1 MNSKPALDRLNA
13 AIAGQ
18 RRWADEWRKPSALIT
33 LETVRALDDLFCRE
47 LFEIRRPAP
56 SAAGAFRAILT
67 WGGNQALQ
75 RVLPTALETQP
86 HRFLASSSNSAAKV
100 DDFLFECAAL
110 QLGERYAAWLRDGL
124 IEGRVRTF
132 PNPDRPS
139 NVDVIELTSLQGR
152 AHDEEIGRNGLR
164 WASVRTAAIRS
175 AEERRL
181 RERHRRLYRDMS
193 DRVFA
198 IDDWTIGYRS
208 TPGIEA
214 YFADWARLY
223 LERFYAQDLLGADD
237 RIGGRPFSD
246 YIDVLTVLS
255 ARSHKHLA
263 FAQILLRKK
272 PELLLR
278 NLLTGVTGYDRLV
291 KAVADVL
298 DADER
303 EVVEILDTLTL
314 GPENAE
320 VHLSETGTCWA
331 PLVRTT
337 EDSILLPI
345 YGLDMNPI
353 LFLLTDLRSR
363 YSSDWAVMA
372 NRREGRWIRELA
384 EQFNSPRWAFNDKNL
399 KLKHD
404 GKHVTDIDFAV
415 FDRRDGDLAL
425 MQLKWQQP
433 IGSDERQ
440 RRNAGSNLTGECNT
454 WIERVTGWIATYGV
468 EELARRLGFP
478 PVPAPRLRLVV
489 LGRYH
494 AHFTGSGVRDGRADW
509 FDWQHM
515 RRARLEGPR
524 RSLAQL
530 LDAVARETAA
540 SAAAAKKESNMLPI
554 GDAAVILNPNRA
566 PNG

>member
-1 MNSKPALDRLNA
+1 MTLNPALDRLHA
-13 AIAGQ
+13 AIADQ
-18 RRWADEWRKPSALIT
+18 RRQADEWRKPSALIT
-33 LETVRALDDLFCRE
+33 LEAVRALDDLFCRE
-47 LFEIRRPAP
+47 LFEEGHRAPAD
-56 SAAGAFRAILT
+56 AQAFRTILT

-75 RVLPTALETQP
+75 RVLPTAVETRP
-86 HRFLASSSNSAAKV
+86 HRFLASSSNSAAKM

-124 IEGRVRTF
+124 VQGRVRTF
-132 PNPDRPS
+132 PKLDEPGNL
-139 NVDVIELTSLQGR
+139 DVIELTNVQAR

-164 WASVRTAAIRS
+164 WASARTAAIRS
-175 AEERRL
+175 ADERRL
-181 RERHRRLYRDMS
+181 RQRHRKLYRELS

-198 IDDWTIGYRS
+198 VDDWTIGYQS
-208 TPGIEA
+208 TPNIDA
-214 YFADWARLY
+214 YFAEWARLY

-237 RIGGRPFSD
+237 RIGGRPFSA
-246 YIDVLTVLS
+246 YMAVLTVLS
-255 ARSHKHLA
+255 TRAHKHIA
-263 FAQILLRKK
+263 FAQILLRKR
-272 PELLLR
+272 PELSLR

-291 KAVADVL
+291 KAVASVL

-303 EVVEILDTLTL
+303 EVAEILNALTL
-314 GPENAE
+314 GPGNAA

-337 EDSILLPI
+337 EDAIVLPI
-345 YGLDMNPI
+345 YGLDINPV

-363 YSSDWAVMA
+363 YSNDWAVMA
-372 NRREGRWIRELA
+372 NRREGRWIQELA

-404 GKHVTDIDFAV
+404 GKDVTDIDFAV

-425 MQLKWQQP
+425 IQLKWQQP

-454 WIERVTGWIATYGV
+454 WIERVTGWIAIYGL
-468 EELARRLGFP
+468 EELVRRLGFSP
-478 PVPAPRLRLVV
+478 APAPRLRLVV

-509 FDWQHM
+509 FDWQHV

-530 LDAVARETAA
+530 LNAVARETAA
-540 SAAAAKKESNMLPI
+540 SAAAAQKEARMLPI
-554 GDAAVILNPNRA
+554 GDAGIILNPDRM
-566 PNG
+566 PDG

>member
-1 MNSKPALDRLNA
+1 MTLTPTLDRLHA
-13 AIAGQ
+13 AIADQ
-18 RRWADEWRKPSALIT
+18 RRRADAWRKPSALIT
-33 LETVRALDDLFCRE
+33 LEAVRALDDLFCRE
-47 LFEIRRPAP
+47 LFEARRRAP
-56 SAAGAFRAILT
+56 SDTEAFRTILT

-75 RVLPTALETQP
+75 RVLPTVLETEP
-86 HRFLASSSNSAAKV
+86 HRFLASSSNSAGKM

-124 IEGRVRTF
+124 VEGRVRTF
-132 PNPDRPS
+132 PNPEKPGNLDI
-139 NVDVIELTSLQGR
+139 IELTSVQGR

-164 WASVRTAAIRS
+164 WASARTAAIRS
-175 AEERRL
+175 GEERRL
-181 RERHRRLYRDMS
+181 RERHRKLYREMS

-198 IDDWTIGYRS
+198 VDDWTIGYKS
-208 TPGIEA
+208 TPDIEA
-214 YFADWARLY
+214 YFAEWARLY
-223 LERFYAQDLLGADD
+223 MERFYTQDLLGADD
-237 RIGGRPFSD
+237 RIGGRPFSS
-246 YIDVLTVLS
+246 YVAVLAVLS
-255 ARSHKHLA
+255 ARAHKHLA
-263 FAQILLRKK
+263 FAQILLRRK
-272 PELLLR
+272 PELSLR

-291 KAVADVL
+291 RAVAGVL

-303 EVVEILDTLTL
+303 EVVEILDTVTL
-314 GPENAE
+314 GPENAA

-345 YGLDMNPI
+345 YGLDINPI

-363 YSSDWAVMA
+363 YSSDWDVMA

-384 EQFNSPRWAFNDKNL
+384 EQFNSPRWAFNDRNL

-415 FDRRDGDLAL
+415 FDHRDGDLAL

-433 IGSDERQ
+433 IGNDERQ
-440 RRNAGSNLTGECNT
+440 RRNAGSNLTAECNR
-454 WIERVTGWIATYGV
+454 WIERVAGWVATYGV
-468 EELARRLGFP
+468 EELVRRLGFP
-478 PVPAPRLRLVV
+478 PAPAPRLRLVV

-509 FDWQHM
+509 FDWQHV
-515 RRARLEGPR
+515 RRARIEGPR

-540 SAAAAKKESNMLPI
+540 SAAVAQKESNMLPI
-554 GDAAVILNPNRA
+554 GDAGVILNPSRV
-566 PNG
+566 PDG

>member
-1 MNSKPALDRLNA
+1 MTLNPALDRLHA
-13 AIAGQ
+13 AIADQ
-18 RRWADEWRKPSALIT
+18 RRQADEWRKPSALIT
-33 LETVRALDDLFCRE
+33 FEAVRALDDLFCRE
-47 LFEIRRPAP
+47 LFEEGRRAPAD
-56 SAAGAFRAILT
+56 AYRTILT

-75 RVLPTALETQP
+75 RVLPTVLETRP
-86 HRFLASSSNSAAKV
+86 HRFLASSSNSAMKM

-124 IEGRVRTF
+124 VEGRVRTF
-132 PNPDRPS
+132 PKPDEPGNS
-139 NVDVIELTSLQGR
+139 DVIELTSVQGR

-164 WASVRTAAIRS
+164 WASARTAAIRS
-175 AEERRL
+175 ADERRL
-181 RERHRRLYRDMS
+181 RQRHRKLYRELS

-198 IDDWTIGYRS
+198 VDDWTIGYRS
-208 TPGIEA
+208 TPNIDA
-214 YFADWARLY
+214 YFAEWARLY

-237 RIGGRPFSD
+237 RIGGRPFSA
-246 YIDVLTVLS
+246 YMAVLTVLS
-255 ARSHKHLA
+255 ARAHKHIA
-263 FAQILLRKK
+263 FAQILLRKR
-272 PELLLR
+272 PELSLR
-278 NLLTGVTGYDRLV
+278 NLLTGVTGYDRLL
-291 KAVADVL
+291 KAVAGLL

-303 EVVEILDTLTL
+303 EVAEILETLTL
-314 GPENAE
+314 GPKNAA

-337 EDSILLPI
+337 EDSIVLPI
-345 YGLDMNPI
+345 YGLDINPI
-353 LFLLTDLRSR
+353 LFLLTDLRNR

-404 GKHVTDIDFAV
+404 GKDVTDIDFAV

-425 MQLKWQQP
+425 LQLKWQQP
-433 IGSDERQ
+433 IGTDERQ
-440 RRNAGSNLTGECNT
+440 RRNAGHNLTGECNK
-454 WIERVTGWIATYGV
+454 WIERVTGWIAIYGL
-468 EELARRLGFP
+468 EELVRRLGFSP
-478 PVPAPRLRLVV
+478 APAPRLHLVI

-509 FDWQHM
+509 FDWQHV

-540 SAAAAKKESNMLPI
+540 SAAAAQKESNMLPI
-554 GDAAVILNPNRA
+554 GDAGVILNPDRM
-566 PNG
+566 PDR

>member
-1 MNSKPALDRLNA
+1 MSFKPALDRLQA
-13 AIAGQ
+13 AIADQ

-33 LETVRALDDLFCRE
+33 LEAVRALDDLFCRE
-47 LFEIRRPAP
+47 LFETRRRAQ
-56 SAAGAFRAILT
+56 SDAEAFRTILT

-75 RVLPTALETQP
+75 RVLPTALEAQP

-124 IEGRVRTF
+124 VEGRVRTF
-132 PNPDRPS
+132 PNLDKPG
-139 NVDVIELTSLQGR
+139 NFDVIELTSMQGR

-164 WASVRTAAIRS
+164 WASARTSAIRS

-181 RERHRRLYRDMS
+181 RERHRKLYREMS

-198 IDDWTIGYRS
+198 VDDWTIGYRS
-208 TPGIEA
+208 TPDIDA
-214 YFADWARLY
+214 YFAEWARLY

-237 RIGGRPFSD
+237 RIGGRPFSA
-246 YIDVLTVLS
+246 YFAVLAILS
-255 ARSHKHLA
+255 ARAHKHLA
-263 FAQILLRKK
+263 FTQILMRRE
-272 PELLLR
+272 PQLLLR
-278 NLLTGVTGYDRLV
+278 NLLTGVTGYNRLV
-291 KAVADVL
+291 EAAAGFLGAD
-298 DADER
+298 AR
-303 EVVEILDTLTL
+303 EVMEILDSLTL
-314 GPENAE
+314 RPENAA

-345 YGLDMNPI
+345 YGLDINPI
-353 LFLLTDLRSR
+353 LFLLADLRSR
-363 YSSDWAVMA
+363 YPSDWAVMA

-468 EELARRLGFP
+468 EELVRRLGFP
-478 PVPAPRLRLVV
+478 PAPVPRLRLVV

-494 AHFTGSGVRDGRADW
+494 AHFTSSGVRDGRADW
-509 FDWQHM
+509 FDWQHV

-540 SAAAAKKESNMLPI
+540 SAAAAKKEFNMLPI
-554 GDAAVILNPNRA
+554 GDAGVILNPSRV
-566 PNG
+566 PDG